1 MILLMV
7 SAEGHDSADG
17 IKMLKSAEVLVSVVL
32 VPEDLE
38 KPRVLYYS

>member
-7 SAEGHDSADG
+7 SAEDHDSADV
-17 IKMLKSAEVLVSVVL
+17 IKLLKSAEVLVSALL
-32 VPEDLE
+32 VPADLE